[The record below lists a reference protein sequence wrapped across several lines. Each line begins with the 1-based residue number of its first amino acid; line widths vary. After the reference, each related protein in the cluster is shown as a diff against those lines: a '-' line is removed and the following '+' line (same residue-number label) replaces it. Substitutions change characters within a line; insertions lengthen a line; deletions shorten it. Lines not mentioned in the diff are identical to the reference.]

1 MCTLFGIACLA
12 YAFLVID
19 FALLYLLIDIHY
31 PCMLNIYKRGHRGA
45 SFLGA
50 CYFSLETV
58 LTIGYGTTDEFF
70 GGCTSPLVLIFFQ
83 AMISIV
89 IDSCLFGVL
98 FAKFSRGQPRALSV
112 AVSRNC
118 IVRNIRGHWYLMFRV
133 CETRTEQLCEAHVRI
148 YAVRLYHRTKSKTH
162 THTHTH
168 THDRSVMNEMRTAH
182 SMNAIRFPCVHNF
195 LMMNSVRIF

>member
-12 YAFLVID
+12 YAFVVIN
-19 FALLYLLIDIHY
+19 FALLYLLVDIHY
-31 PCMLNIYKRGHRGA
+31 PCMLNIYKRGHWGA

-148 YAVRLYHRTKSKTH
+148 YAVRSSSFEIKHTISKH
-162 THTHTH
+162 T
-168 THDRSVMNEMRTAH
+168 THDRSATNEMRTAH
-182 SMNAIRFPCVHNF
+182 SMNAIRFPCVHSF
-195 LMMNSVRIF
+195 PMMNSVRIF